1 MAKTVQEIAEAIFKM
16 VKEVQGVKKLKA
28 TDLIKAMQQLYGDD
42 VDKQICK
49 DAIKELMNS
58 GRCVYTYFGGSYIE
72 LPHKEGAANRQRG
85 TQYYGAKMPQAGYRW
100 TVWRFRQDGNQPQPS
115 DGLEAQRPPPLRL
128 QERAGLYRCGLVV
141 VGCRRH
147 MSQS

>member
-16 VKEVQGVKKLKA
+16 VKEAQGVKKLKA

-42 VDKQICK
+42 ADKQICK

-72 LPHKEGAANRQRG
+72 LPHKEGAAN
-85 TQYYGAKMPQAGYRW
+85 
-100 TVWRFRQDGNQPQPS
+100 
-115 DGLEAQRPPPLRL
+115 
-128 QERAGLYRCGLVV
+128 
-141 VGCRRH
+141 
-147 MSQS
+147 